1 MQIFNQ
7 INSRK
12 LGDDLNIFANFFN
25 NWIFIC
31 IMIVT
36 FVVQILIVQY
46 GGIAVRALPL
56 SWAEQGFCFAVGFGG
71 LIWGFLVKVI
81 VPDSSFTAL
90 KIDQEPMTNEESANT
105 VMLLRKNSLKDMPRR
120 PS

>member
-1 MQIFNQ
+1 
-7 INSRK
+7 
-12 LGDDLNIFANFFN
+12 
-25 NWIFIC
+25 
-31 IMIVT
+31 MIVT